1 MNERLKK
8 IIYNK
13 MFEDL
18 KDVEIIPYKDSIWFV
33 NREKESWYLQYKK
46 TGRLWWRWN
55 FFENFFQLFS
65 LQQEDYEPIISS
77 WVEDVLNCRVET
89 TLGWPLFHPSWV
101 EDVLNCRV
109 ETTKGIA
116 LLMYTEVEDVLNY
129 RVETTKYSVG
139 FSETKVEDVL
149 NCKVETT
156 NLLFTNRNVQVKD
169 VLNCRVEDILNQN
182 K

>member
-13 MFEDL
+13 LFEDL

-46 TGRLWWRWN
+46 TGRLWWRWK
-55 FFENFFQLFS
+55 FFDNFFQLFS

-89 TLGWPLFHPSWV
+89 TRDSNPIARFEV

-109 ETTKGIA
+109 KTTQFLAETA
-116 LLMYTEVEDVLNY
+116 PLEVEDVLNC
-129 RVETTKYSVG
+129 RVKTTHDRYSSPG
-139 FSETKVEDVL
+139 GRLEDVL
-149 NCKVETT
+149 NCRVETT

-169 VLNCRVEDILNQN
+169 VLNC
-182 K
+182 